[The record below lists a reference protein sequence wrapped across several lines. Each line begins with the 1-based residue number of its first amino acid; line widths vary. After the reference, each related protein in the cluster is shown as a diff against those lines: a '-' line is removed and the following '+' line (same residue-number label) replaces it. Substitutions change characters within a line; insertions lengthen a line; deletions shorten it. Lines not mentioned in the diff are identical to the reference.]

1 MYYVTT
7 KAAVSPFA
15 LLGEHA
21 SRADARQMA
30 KELGGTCRTQD
41 EYDVLVALHAVEA
54 PAKKPSAPIGAAL
67 EKDAH
72 SYSCPHCGIDLDN
85 GVGGHGDDVNGK
97 TTKHAAYE
105 YACLGCGEEFG
116 PAIVIKAEKKAPSA
130 KVEIVNESTAERPC
144 KLVWHIADEMTA
156 ANPAV
161 RRKDVLAACVARGVA
176 FYTARTQYQQ
186 WLGIQKEM
194 AAREAAQAAK

>member
-1 MYYVTT
+1 MYYITT
-7 KAAVSPFA
+7 KANVRPFA

-30 KELGGTCRTQD
+30 KELGGTCRTQS
-41 EYDVLVALHAVEA
+41 EYDELVALHAAEV
-54 PAKKPSAPIGAAL
+54 PAEVDQATFEEVQATGDLEERLEVAL
-67 EKDAH
+67 AVADQVPNVNMIDDSDADE
-72 SYSCPHCGIDLDN
+72 SFI
-85 GVGGHGDDVNGK
+85 VGTEVQQ
-97 TTKHAAYE
+97 A
-105 YACLGCGEEFG
+105 
-116 PAIVIKAEKKAPSA
+116 KAPTVKA
-130 KVEIVNESTAERPC
+130 DIVHESTAERPC
-144 KLVWHIADEMTA
+144 KLVWHIADEMVAT
-156 ANPAV
+156 NPAV

>member
-7 KAAVSPFA
+7 KAAVLPFA
-15 LLGEHA
+15 LLGEHS

-30 KELGGTCRTQD
+30 KELGGTCRTQA
-41 EYDVLVALHAVEA
+41 EYDELVALHAVEA
-54 PAKKPSAPIGAAL
+54 PAEMDQATLEEVQESGDLEEVQESGDFEEVQESGDFEERLDAAL
-67 EKDAH
+67 QVADQE
-72 SYSCPHCGIDLDN
+72 
-85 GVGGHGDDVNGK
+85 
-97 TTKHAAYE
+97 
-105 YACLGCGEEFG
+105 
-116 PAIVIKAEKKAPSA
+116 EKKESVAEA
-130 KVEIVNESTAERPC
+130 DVIHESTVEHPC

>member
-7 KAAVSPFA
+7 KANVLPFA
-15 LLGEHA
+15 LLGEHT

-30 KELGGTCRTQD
+30 KELGGTCRTQA
-41 EYDVLVALHAVEA
+41 EYDELVTFHAVEA
-54 PAKKPSAPIGAAL
+54 PAEMDQTTFEEVQESGDLEDRLDAAL
-67 EKDAH
+67 EVADQ
-72 SYSCPHCGIDLDN
+72 
-85 GVGGHGDDVNGK
+85 
-97 TTKHAAYE
+97 E
-105 YACLGCGEEFG
+105 
-116 PAIVIKAEKKAPSA
+116 EKKEPAA
-130 KVEIVNESTAERPC
+130 KADVVHESTVERPC

-161 RRKDVLAACVARGVA
+161 RRKDVLTACVARGVA

>member
-1 MYYVTT
+1 MYYITT
-7 KAAVSPFA
+7 KAAVLPFA

-30 KELGGTCRTQD
+30 KELGGTCRTQA
-41 EYDVLVALHAVEA
+41 EYDELVALHAAEV
-54 PAKKPSAPIGAAL
+54 PAEVDQATFEEVQETGDLEERLEVAL
-67 EKDAH
+67 AVVDQE
-72 SYSCPHCGIDLDN
+72 
-85 GVGGHGDDVNGK
+85 
-97 TTKHAAYE
+97 
-105 YACLGCGEEFG
+105 
-116 PAIVIKAEKKAPSA
+116 EKKAPTVKA
-130 KVEIVNESTAERPC
+130 DVVHESTAERPC
-144 KLVWHIADEMTA
+144 KLVWHIADEMVA

-194 AAREAAQAAK
+194 AAREAAQATK

>member
-1 MYYVTT
+1 MYYITT
-7 KAAVSPFA
+7 KAAVLPFA

-30 KELGGTCRTQD
+30 KELGGTCRTQA
-41 EYDVLVALHAVEA
+41 EYDELVALHASEV
-54 PAKKPSAPIGAAL
+54 PAEVDQATFEEVQETGDLEERLEVAL
-67 EKDAH
+67 AVADQE
-72 SYSCPHCGIDLDN
+72 
-85 GVGGHGDDVNGK
+85 
-97 TTKHAAYE
+97 
-105 YACLGCGEEFG
+105 
-116 PAIVIKAEKKAPSA
+116 EKKAPTVKA
-130 KVEIVNESTAERPC
+130 DVVHESTAERPC
-144 KLVWHIADEMTA
+144 KLVWHIADEMVA

-194 AAREAAQAAK
+194 AACEAAQATK

>member
-7 KAAVSPFA
+7 KAAVLPFA

-30 KELGGTCRTQD
+30 KELGGTCRTQA
-41 EYDVLVALHAVEA
+41 EYDELVALHAAEVDQATFEEVQE
-54 PAKKPSAPIGAAL
+54 SGDLEERLEVAL
-67 EKDAH
+67 AVADQE
-72 SYSCPHCGIDLDN
+72 
-85 GVGGHGDDVNGK
+85 
-97 TTKHAAYE
+97 
-105 YACLGCGEEFG
+105 
-116 PAIVIKAEKKAPSA
+116 EKKEPVA
-130 KVEIVNESTAERPC
+130 KADVVHESTVERPC
-144 KLVWHIADEMTA
+144 KLVWHIADEMAA

>member
-1 MYYVTT
+1 MYYITT
-7 KAAVSPFA
+7 KASVLPFA

-30 KELGGTCRTQD
+30 KELGGTCRTQA
-41 EYDVLVALHAVEA
+41 EYDELIAIRATEVPAEVDQATFEEVQETGDLEERLEVALAVA
-54 PAKKPSAPIGAAL
+54 
-67 EKDAH
+67 DQ
-72 SYSCPHCGIDLDN
+72 
-85 GVGGHGDDVNGK
+85 
-97 TTKHAAYE
+97 
-105 YACLGCGEEFG
+105 
-116 PAIVIKAEKKAPSA
+116 EKKAPA
-130 KVEIVNESTAERPC
+130 VKADVVHVSTAERPC
-144 KLVWHIADEMTA
+144 WLVWHTADEMVA

-194 AAREAAQAAK
+194 AAREAAQATK

>member
-1 MYYVTT
+1 MYYITT
-7 KAAVSPFA
+7 KAAVLPFA

-30 KELGGTCRTQD
+30 KELGGTCRTQA
-41 EYDVLVALHAVEA
+41 EYDELVALHATEVPTEVDQA
-54 PAKKPSAPIGAAL
+54 TFEEVQETGDLEERLEVAL
-67 EKDAH
+67 AVVDQE
-72 SYSCPHCGIDLDN
+72 
-85 GVGGHGDDVNGK
+85 
-97 TTKHAAYE
+97 
-105 YACLGCGEEFG
+105 
-116 PAIVIKAEKKAPSA
+116 EKKAPTVKA
-130 KVEIVNESTAERPC
+130 DVVHESTAERPC
-144 KLVWHIADEMTA
+144 KLVWHIADEMVA

-194 AAREAAQAAK
+194 AAREAAQATK

>member
-1 MYYVTT
+1 MYYITT
-7 KAAVSPFA
+7 KANVLPFA

-30 KELGGTCRTQD
+30 KELGGTCRTQA
-41 EYDVLVALHAVEA
+41 EYDELVALHAAEV
-54 PAKKPSAPIGAAL
+54 PAEVDQATFEEVQETGDLEERLEVAL
-67 EKDAH
+67 AVADQE
-72 SYSCPHCGIDLDN
+72 
-85 GVGGHGDDVNGK
+85 
-97 TTKHAAYE
+97 
-105 YACLGCGEEFG
+105 
-116 PAIVIKAEKKAPSA
+116 EKKAPVVKA
-130 KVEIVNESTAERPC
+130 DVVHESTAERPC
-144 KLVWHIADEMTA
+144 KLVWHIADEMVA

-194 AAREAAQAAK
+194 AAREAAQATK

>member
-7 KAAVSPFA
+7 KATVLPFA
-15 LLGEHA
+15 LLGENA

-30 KELGGTCRTQD
+30 KELGGTCRTQA
-41 EYDVLVALHAVEA
+41 EYDELVALYASEA
-54 PAKKPSAPIGAAL
+54 PAEVDQATFEEVQALLQAMRTLDVALAVADQAAP
-67 EKDAH
+67 
-72 SYSCPHCGIDLDN
+72 
-85 GVGGHGDDVNGK
+85 VDD
-97 TTKHAAYE
+97 
-105 YACLGCGEEFG
+105 F
-116 PAIVIKAEKKAPSA
+116 A
-130 KVEIVNESTAERPC
+130 KVTEEEHATHRADVVHESTVERPC

-161 RRKDVLAACVARGVA
+161 RRKDVLVACVARGVA

-194 AAREAAQAAK
+194 AAREAAQATK

>member
-7 KAAVSPFA
+7 KAAVLPFT
-15 LLGEHA
+15 LLGENA

-30 KELGGTCRTQD
+30 KELGGTCRTQA
-41 EYDVLVALHAVEA
+41 EYDKLVALHATEA
-54 PAKKPSAPIGAAL
+54 PAEVDQTTFEEVQESGDLEERLDVAL
-67 EKDAH
+67 AVADQE
-72 SYSCPHCGIDLDN
+72 
-85 GVGGHGDDVNGK
+85 
-97 TTKHAAYE
+97 
-105 YACLGCGEEFG
+105 
-116 PAIVIKAEKKAPSA
+116 EKKEPSSKA
-130 KVEIVNESTAERPC
+130 DVVHESTVERPC
-144 KLVWHIADEMTA
+144 KLVWHVADEMTA

>member
-7 KAAVSPFA
+7 KANVLPFA

-30 KELGGTCRTQD
+30 KELGGTCRTQA
-41 EYDVLVALHAVEA
+41 EYDELVALHAVKA
-54 PAKKPSAPIGAAL
+54 
-67 EKDAH
+67 
-72 SYSCPHCGIDLDN
+72 
-85 GVGGHGDDVNGK
+85 DVVHES
-97 TTKHAAYE
+97 T
-105 YACLGCGEEFG
+105 
-116 PAIVIKAEKKAPSA
+116 AERPCKLVWHIAD
-130 KVEIVNESTAERPC
+130 VVHESTAERPC
-144 KLVWHIADEMTA
+144 KLVWHIADEMVA

-194 AAREAAQAAK
+194 AAREAAQATK

>member
-7 KAAVSPFA
+7 KAAVLPFA
-15 LLGEHA
+15 LLGEHS

-30 KELGGTCRTQD
+30 KELGGTCRTQA
-41 EYDVLVALHAVEA
+41 EYDELVALHAVEA
-54 PAKKPSAPIGAAL
+54 PAEMDQATFEEVQESGDFEEVQESGDFEERLDAAL
-67 EKDAH
+67 QVADQE
-72 SYSCPHCGIDLDN
+72 
-85 GVGGHGDDVNGK
+85 
-97 TTKHAAYE
+97 
-105 YACLGCGEEFG
+105 
-116 PAIVIKAEKKAPSA
+116 EKKESVAEA
-130 KVEIVNESTAERPC
+130 DVIHESTVEHPC

>member
-7 KAAVSPFA
+7 KAAVLPFA

-21 SRADARQMA
+21 SRAEARQMA
-30 KELGGTCRTQD
+30 KELGGTCRTQA
-41 EYDVLVALHAVEA
+41 EYDELVALHAVEA
-54 PAKKPSAPIGAAL
+54 PAEMDQATFEEVQESGDLEERFDAAL
-67 EKDAH
+67 EVADQ
-72 SYSCPHCGIDLDN
+72 
-85 GVGGHGDDVNGK
+85 
-97 TTKHAAYE
+97 E
-105 YACLGCGEEFG
+105 
-116 PAIVIKAEKKAPSA
+116 EKKAPVA
-130 KVEIVNESTAERPC
+130 KADVVHESTVERPC

-186 WLGIQKEM
+186 WLGIQKEV

>member
-1 MYYVTT
+1 MYYITT
-7 KAAVSPFA
+7 KAAVLPFA

-30 KELGGTCRTQD
+30 KELGGTCRTQA
-41 EYDVLVALHAVEA
+41 EYDELVALHAAEV
-54 PAKKPSAPIGAAL
+54 PAEVDQATFEEVQETGDLEERLEVAL
-67 EKDAH
+67 AVADQE
-72 SYSCPHCGIDLDN
+72 
-85 GVGGHGDDVNGK
+85 
-97 TTKHAAYE
+97 
-105 YACLGCGEEFG
+105 
-116 PAIVIKAEKKAPSA
+116 EKKAPA
-130 KVEIVNESTAERPC
+130 VKADVVHESTAERPC
-144 KLVWHIADEMTA
+144 KLVWHIADEMVA